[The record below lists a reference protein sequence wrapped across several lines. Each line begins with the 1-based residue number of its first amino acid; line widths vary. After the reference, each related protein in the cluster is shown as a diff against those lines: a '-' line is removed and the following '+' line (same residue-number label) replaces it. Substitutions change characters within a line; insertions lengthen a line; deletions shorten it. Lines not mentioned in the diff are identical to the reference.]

1 MKMNNIEWAEKLY
14 QENYERLFA
23 LGFAFVSGNPT
34 QVQKLEDAIQE
45 VFYEL
50 IKKSDDLVN
59 HQNINGWLVVTLR
72 LKLKEQYKSQK
83 RDEKWKE
90 FSFDDDY
97 RDVAIH
103 EAEKSLSQED
113 VLKVIIEEEQ
123 VRQLE
128 ELLGKENAAIFIK
141 YCVNKEPTAVVARE
155 FGLTENALWVKV
167 NRLRKKIL
175 ANQDLFL
182 AVSLIFFKTL

>member
-175 ANQDLFL
+175 ANQDIFL
-182 AVSLIFFKTL
+182 VVSLIFFKTL

>member
-1 MKMNNIEWAEKLY
+1 MNNIEWAEKLY

-50 IKKSDDLVN
+50 IKKSDNLVN
-59 HQNINGWLVVTLR
+59 HQNIKGWLVVTLR
-72 LKLKEQYKSQK
+72 LKLKEQYKIQK
-83 RDEKWKE
+83 RDEKWKQ
-90 FSFDDDY
+90 FSFDDDNC
-97 RDVAIH
+97 DVAIH
-103 EAEKSLSQED
+103 ETEKSLSQD
-113 VLKVIIEEEQ
+113 DALKVIIEEEQ

-128 ELLGKENAAIFIK
+128 ELLGQENATIFIK

-175 ANQDLFL
+175 ANQELFL

>member
-59 HQNINGWLVVTLR
+59 HQNING
-72 LKLKEQYKSQK
+72 
-83 RDEKWKE
+83 
-90 FSFDDDY
+90 
-97 RDVAIH
+97 
-103 EAEKSLSQED
+103 
-113 VLKVIIEEEQ
+113 
-123 VRQLE
+123 
-128 ELLGKENAAIFIK
+128 
-141 YCVNKEPTAVVARE
+141 
-155 FGLTENALWVKV
+155 
-167 NRLRKKIL
+167 
-175 ANQDLFL
+175 
-182 AVSLIFFKTL
+182 